1 MKFILLECYRTIRKA
16 KLYFI
21 LSVITTG
28 IGVFL
33 IQASYVSQLAV
44 KRAQKEVSNNLTV
57 QLYLKDI
64 PETEKYQLTEEKLKQ
79 ISFVKS
85 YKFISKA
92 EAEDVFLKETGE
104 DFRKVLDYNPLPAV
118 YSVELSET
126 LLEGGKLDEAL
137 KQLRTVP
144 LVTEAGFAMDLYN
157 QFISI
162 SQEVKKYLYT
172 ITVILV
178 AMALYIA
185 TSFSITQLDI
195 RAEEIKTMRLVG
207 GSRLMIAS
215 PIFINSALVG
225 LLGAL
230 LSGLAWY
237 FILANAR
244 SILGLFGDILIELRL
259 AINLSALSGL
269 AIGGVSGLI
278 GLIRLKVKK

>member
-1 MKFILLECYRTIRKA
+1 MKFILIECFRTIRKA
-16 KLYFI
+16 KLYFL
-21 LSVITTG
+21 LSVITTA

-33 IQASYVSQLAV
+33 VQASYVSRLAV

-64 PETEKYQLTEEKLKQ
+64 AARENYQATEDTLKQ
-79 ISFVKS
+79 FSFVKS
-85 YKFISKA
+85 YRFISKA

-126 LLEGGKLDEAL
+126 LLEGTGLDDAL
-137 KQLRTVP
+137 KKLRTVP

-162 SQEVKKYLYT
+162 SRAVKKYLYT
-172 ITVILV
+172 ITIILV
-178 AMALYIA
+178 AIAMYIV
-185 TSFSITQLDI
+185 TSFSITLLDI

-215 PIFINSALVG
+215 PILINSALVG
-225 LLGAL
+225 LAGAI
-230 LSGLAWY
+230 LSGIVWY
-237 FILANAR
+237 LILANAR
-244 SILGLFGDILIELRL
+244 NFLGLFADLLAELRF

-269 AIGGVSGLI
+269 AIGGLSGLI
-278 GLIRLKVKK
+278 GLLRLKVKK